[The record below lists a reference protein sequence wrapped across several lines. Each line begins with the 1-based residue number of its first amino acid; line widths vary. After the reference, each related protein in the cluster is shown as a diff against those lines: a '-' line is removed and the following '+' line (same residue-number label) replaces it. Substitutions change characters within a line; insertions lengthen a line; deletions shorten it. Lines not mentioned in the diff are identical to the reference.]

1 MWSDIKLWRV
11 LLPFFCLYHVSLSH
25 QLYIKLAWSIFTS
38 ILWLALH
45 LEICGWFAQRSY
57 CSWCITQWT
66 YFFFS
71 WHTVMKLSNIEAESR
86 VITNHAMCSAPYKRF
101 SSESYFVT
109 LSYFQVCMVIVVVY
123 WLMRSKGLFGFFLV
137 HEVHFNGKLN
147 TLLCMQSYSKPK
159 ERVCQVKI

>member
-1 MWSDIKLWRV
+1 
-11 LLPFFCLYHVSLSH
+11 
-25 QLYIKLAWSIFTS
+25 
-38 ILWLALH
+38 
-45 LEICGWFAQRSY
+45 
-57 CSWCITQWT
+57 
-66 YFFFS
+66 
-71 WHTVMKLSNIEAESR
+71 MKLSNIEAESR
-86 VITNHAMCSAPYKRF
+86 VITNLAVCSAPYKRF
-101 SSESYFVT
+101 SLESYFVT